1 MQKVA
6 KMKLMVLLI
15 LPREGLKKTGY
26 VITEDSRYIS
36 FTQHLQSWV
45 PLSDQDSVGRR

>member
-1 MQKVA
+1 MQIVA
-6 KMKLMVLLI
+6 KMELRVLFML
-15 LPREGLKKTGY
+15 LREGLKKTGY

-45 PLSDQDSVGRR
+45 KI

>member
-1 MQKVA
+1 MMQKVA
-6 KMKLMVLLI
+6 KMKLMALLI
-15 LPREGLKKTGY
+15 LLREGLKKTGY

-45 PLSDQDSVGRR
+45 KI